1 MCLVQGLSMANQKN
15 IYAVFL
21 LALIPLLGLC
31 AYGAWILDSFS
42 TMFINGS
49 AAGEVFSQQVKND
62 NIAAAE
68 ISERLKT
75 IAEAEF
81 QMGVHT
87 KGLMNS
93 YYFLV
98 ISAIGIAVLQV
109 KLFKAALK
117 THNKNLKRDC

>member
-1 MCLVQGLSMANQKN
+1 MANQKN
-15 IYAVFL
+15 MYAVFL

-31 AYGAWILDSFS
+31 AYGTWILDSFS
-42 TMFINGS
+42 TVFINGS

-62 NIAAAE
+62 NIATAE

-87 KGLMNS
+87 KGLMSS

-117 THNKNLKRDC
+117 THNKPINQDK

>member
-1 MCLVQGLSMANQKN
+1 MANQKN
-15 IYAVFL
+15 MYAVFL

-31 AYGAWILDSFS
+31 AYGTWILDSFS

-62 NIAAAE
+62 NIATAE

-87 KGLMNS
+87 KGLMSS

-117 THNKNLKRDC
+117 THNKPINQDK